1 MSQLSNPD
9 DRDYKYYTEK
19 GWLESDYFYPTRLGA
34 LKAVA
39 GKLFDRMAPTIRAM
53 MA

>member
-1 MSQLSNPD
+1 
-9 DRDYKYYTEK
+9 
-19 GWLESDYFYPTRLGA
+19 LESDYFYPTHLNP
-34 LKAVA
+34 LKKAA